1 MEFATGAMGTL
12 LPKLAML
19 LKDEYDLQKSAKE
32 GIVFLQKEM
41 KSIQAFLKKVSNV
54 PREQLDEEVKIW
66 ARDVRELSY
75 NIEDKIDTFML
86 RVDSLGPAEKHNFSG
101 FIKNCRQSLSKVK
114 TRHKIAN
121 DIKDIKS
128 KISEVVE
135 RHNRYKIQDV
145 ATNYSD
151 VDPRIFAMF
160 QNIANLVGTEKA
172 SDDLIKRL
180 SIADDT
186 AKMLK
191 MVGIV
196 GFGGLGKTTLSKVV
210 FDRLK
215 TQFDCSCFVP
225 VGRKPYMKNVFKDI
239 CTELNL
245 KVKGELAEWQM
256 INGLQKFFLEEKKRY
271 LIVLDDVWETST
283 WQLIK
288 CALIENNCGSRVI
301 TTTRI
306 SNVALE
312 VGDVYNME
320 PLSEDNSKMLLY
332 SRIGN
337 GPPHNESAEAVE
349 KILHKCGGVPLAII
363 TIASLL
369 VGKPVKEWSKV
380 YDSIGFGS
388 GGNNGV
394 VENTRKILSFSYYDL
409 PCYLKTCL
417 LYLSVYPEDHKI
429 DKGELIWK
437 WIAEGFV
444 KKEVGTDL
452 YDVGEQYFIELVNKS
467 MIQPTEDGCCVHD
480 MILDL
485 IRILATEENF
495 VTILDREHEDEEHF
509 LSSSLPS
516 STIVRR
522 LALHKQFHD
531 KNNGSALA
539 LSMSQVRSFN
549 AIGCPDMTMMPSLLT
564 KFHIV
569 RVLSLEYCG
578 QLAGDQ
584 LKHVGKLLQL
594 RYLGLRGTFVAEIPS
609 EIMGDLV
616 HLQTLDVRD
625 TNLDALPATV
635 SQLRKLI
642 RLCFDRMTRML
653 PGVGKE
659 ARELDALAMMPALS
673 FLSIR
678 VRTDEPTSQRRLTIP
693 GGGSFPNLRHAVLSG
708 PISPAFLPGAMP
720 MLTKLELS
728 WVPLCGM
735 TSNGIGLGNLSRLH
749 NVNITID
756 CTDRLHSE
764 LKKVKQ
770 ALTREIEDHPNKPTS
785 IVVLEGEALLLSD
798 DEEEYQFQ
806 SEEEDEEE
814 ETLTKITMLW
824 SMSFQPE
831 KQDEDTPTEAV
842 EKGEETSNKLSA
854 MIMHQCY
861 EMHGHSS
868 MDIDLNQA
876 PDEGDGV
883 DAPPMNEAIADQQ
896 GGVPPLPVEEN
907 QHDMLPFDLNT
918 TVDGEE
924 ETLHPDVQPGT
935 EVDLQNEINGLDDI
949 LNDYGVYADVVD
961 IQFDQEVLSDSDDNE
976 EVAENRNEVSRGK
989 DTPDDQRR
997 AVIEA
1002 LLAISVEGTLRNNG
1016 TSIVAHQFNMPLRT
1030 VQRIWERAEECMREG
1045 RPIDVSS
1052 RIAIF

>member
-239 CTELNL
+239 CTELNF

-349 KILHKCGGVPLAII
+349 KILQKCGGVPLSII

-369 VGKPVKEWSKV
+369 VGKPVEDWSKV
-380 YDSIGFGS
+380 YDSIGFGA
-388 GGNNGV
+388 GGNNEV

-417 LYLSVYPEDHKI
+417 LYVSVYPEDRWINKE
-429 DKGELIWK
+429 DLIWK
-437 WIAEGFV
+437 WVAEGFV
-444 KKEVGTDL
+444 KKEVGTEL
-452 YDVGEQYFIELVNKS
+452 YDVGEQYFMELVNKS
-467 MIQPTEDGCCVHD
+467 MIQPTEDEISHIVDGCRVHD
-480 MILDL
+480 MVLDI
-485 IRILATEENF
+485 IRILAREENF
-495 VTILDREHEDEEHF
+495 VTILDREHDVEQHC
-509 LSSSLPS
+509 SSSSSPS
-516 STIVRR
+516 SASVRR
-522 LALHKQFHD
+522 LAMHKQFYD
-531 KNNGSALA
+531 KNNDSALA

-549 AIGCPDMTMMPSLLT
+549 AIDCPNMSMMPSLLT
-564 KFHIV
+564 KFHIL
-569 RVLSLEYCG
+569 RVLSLEYCDK
-578 QLAGDQ
+578 LSGDQ
-584 LKHVGKLLQL
+584 LKLLGKLLQL
-594 RYLGLRGTFVAEIPS
+594 RYLGLCRTRIAVLPS
-609 EIMGDLV
+609 EIMGDLL

-625 TNLDALPATV
+625 TDLRTLPATV
-635 SQLRKLI
+635 SQLTKLI
-642 RLCFDRMTRML
+642 RLCFSSGTRML
-653 PGVGKE
+653 PGVGKLMTSLQVLQMVDTNDWPNFGK
-659 ARELDALAMMPALS
+659 ELGKLTELRNLKATNIRKEDMVQFVEESACCLHNLQDLEMGFDGYDVRDIWDGWTPSWQQLRRLNIDGLDHLPAWVNHTCLPRLTHLSLIITQPVQERKQDVLAMMPALQ
-673 FLSIR
+673 FLRIYVFMIKR
-678 VRTDEPTSQRRLTIP
+678 QYRTWIIP
-693 GGGSFPNLRHAVLSG
+693 ASGSFPNLRHVVLGGSIQ
-708 PISPAFLPGAMP
+708 PVFLPGAMP
-720 MLTKLELS
+720 MLTKLELYR
-728 WVPLCGM
+728 VQPHAM
-735 TSNGIGLGNLSRLH
+735 PNGVGLESLSGLNH
-749 NVNITID
+749 VDITINCED
-756 CTDRLHSE
+756 SFGGE
-764 LKKVKQ
+764 LEKWST
-770 ALTREIEDHPNKPTS
+770 AFLCEIKNHPNKPTS
-785 IVVLEGEALLLSD
+785 IVTIEGD
-798 DEEEYQFQ
+798 DYQLTLNGTEELEEECCFW
-806 SEEEDEEE
+806 SSMGEEDGESITE
-814 ETLTKITMLW
+814 ITMLW

-842 EKGEETSNKLSA
+842 EKGEETSNKLSRFSKRDYPPPSKDGGPLGEIHEG
-854 MIMHQCY
+854 MR
-861 EMHGHSS
+861 SS
-868 MDIDLNQA
+868 LTSYKTN
-876 PDEGDGV
+876 
-883 DAPPMNEAIADQQ
+883 
-896 GGVPPLPVEEN
+896 
-907 QHDMLPFDLNT
+907 
-918 TVDGEE
+918 
-924 ETLHPDVQPGT
+924 
-935 EVDLQNEINGLDDI
+935 
-949 LNDYGVYADVVD
+949 
-961 IQFDQEVLSDSDDNE
+961 
-976 EVAENRNEVSRGK
+976 VS
-989 DTPDDQRR
+989 
-997 AVIEA
+997 
-1002 LLAISVEGTLRNNG
+1002 
-1016 TSIVAHQFNMPLRT
+1016 FF
-1030 VQRIWERAEECMREG
+1030 RIT
-1045 RPIDVSS
+1045 
-1052 RIAIF
+1052 